1 MRIKRIL
8 AGMLAA
14 VTIIAGSIPASG
26 LQAEAA
32 TNWSV
37 YSDDYFYNKMNASE
51 KKLYSG
57 MTSAANKAMESSD
70 NITEIKAPYSGL
82 TIEQLTN
89 VLRIWTETE
98 AQYFF
103 ISNSIHYS
111 YSTGSGS
118 VLSGTASIDVLRE
131 YQSGSARQA
140 AKETFRNTIQSLLAQ
155 TTSASTLVE
164 KEKIIHDALAKRLTW
179 DGSDSQSKQSSAS
192 SLIGDTTVCAG
203 YSAAFSVLMNALG
216 APTISITS
224 SSHEWNEIYLGGK
237 WYNVDVTYDDPL
249 WNGGSNTY
257 PDGRNIR
264 YTCFNVSDST
274 LLADDYNAHI
284 PDSYW
289 DSYGRPVCSTDG
301 GTSIGDSGSGR
312 DISEI
317 GKTDDTASNTDTG
330 KSSDTVKK
338 DMSSYKVTVS
348 PKSVTLKKGA
358 RKGISY
364 STHSPSAL
372 TKVTWS
378 SCNKKVA
385 AVSGM
390 VIRAKKKGRTTI
402 KGTFRFADGTT
413 KTVKISVR
421 VK

>member
-26 LQAEAA
+26 VQAEAA

-103 ISNSIHYS
+103 ISNSVHYS
-111 YSTGSGS
+111 YSTG
-118 VLSGTASIDVLRE
+118 
-131 YQSGSARQA
+131 
-140 AKETFRNTIQSLLAQ
+140 
-155 TTSASTLVE
+155 
-164 KEKIIHDALAKRLTW
+164 
-179 DGSDSQSKQSSAS
+179 
-192 SLIGDTTVCAG
+192 
-203 YSAAFSVLMNALG
+203 
-216 APTISITS
+216 
-224 SSHEWNEIYLGGK
+224 
-237 WYNVDVTYDDPL
+237 
-249 WNGGSNTY
+249 
-257 PDGRNIR
+257 
-264 YTCFNVSDST
+264 
-274 LLADDYNAHI
+274 
-284 PDSYW
+284 
-289 DSYGRPVCSTDG
+289 
-301 GTSIGDSGSGR
+301 SGSGR

-338 DMSSYKVTVS
+338 DTSSYKVTVS

-402 KGTFRFADGTT
+402 KGTFRFADGTK

>member
-26 LQAEAA
+26 VQAEAA

-57 MTSAANKAMESSD
+57 MTSAANKAM
-70 NITEIKAPYSGL
+70 
-82 TIEQLTN
+82 
-89 VLRIWTETE
+89 
-98 AQYFF
+98 
-103 ISNSIHYS
+103 
-111 YSTGSGS
+111 
-118 VLSGTASIDVLRE
+118 
-131 YQSGSARQA
+131 
-140 AKETFRNTIQSLLAQ
+140 
-155 TTSASTLVE
+155 
-164 KEKIIHDALAKRLTW
+164 
-179 DGSDSQSKQSSAS
+179 
-192 SLIGDTTVCAG
+192 
-203 YSAAFSVLMNALG
+203 
-216 APTISITS
+216 
-224 SSHEWNEIYLGGK
+224 
-237 WYNVDVTYDDPL
+237 
-249 WNGGSNTY
+249 
-257 PDGRNIR
+257 
-264 YTCFNVSDST
+264 
-274 LLADDYNAHI
+274 
-284 PDSYW
+284 
-289 DSYGRPVCSTDG
+289 
-301 GTSIGDSGSGR
+301 
-312 DISEI
+312 
-317 GKTDDTASNTDTG
+317 

-338 DMSSYKVTVS
+338 DTSSYKVTVS